1 MLQYARERDRNLSEK
16 EKEKNC
22 QYTGERD
29 TDFSEKEK
37 EQIALI
43 WS

>member
-1 MLQYARERDRNLSEK
+1 MLQYARERDRNLYEK

-29 TDFSEKEK
+29 TNFSEKEK